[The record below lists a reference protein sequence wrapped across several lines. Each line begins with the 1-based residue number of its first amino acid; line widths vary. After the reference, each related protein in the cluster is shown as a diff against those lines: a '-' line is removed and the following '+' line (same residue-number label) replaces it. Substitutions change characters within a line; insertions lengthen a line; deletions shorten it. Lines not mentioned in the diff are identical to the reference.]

1 VLQATSVRRTVDLP
15 LPVDEAWPAIAG
27 PGELGEWLG
36 DEVEVELQP
45 GSAGHLLDDD
55 GERRTIV
62 VREVEPERRVSF
74 TWWRDADPDAASTVE
89 LVLVPTADGSRL
101 TVTETMVV
109 PARGTTGSTITA
121 FAGSTT
127 RLAGRVVRAVRG
139 SRSLVVHC

>member
-1 VLQATSVRRTVDLP
+1 
-15 LPVDEAWPAIAG
+15 
-27 PGELGEWLG
+27 
-36 DEVEVELQP
+36 
-45 GSAGHLLDDD
+45 
-55 GERRTIV
+55 
-62 VREVEPERRVSF
+62 
-74 TWWRDADPDAASTVE
+74 
-89 LVLVPTADGSRL
+89 L